1 MTCPF
6 ADITVPELQQ
16 GMNLILYILPMF
28 SCSQSILSTIYH
40 RMQSGAAKLSE
51 WSAAVYD
58 LVRASGFSLL
68 VTLAQTRE
76 SVDYWMQ
83 LQ

>member
-1 MTCPF
+1 
-6 ADITVPELQQ
+6 
-16 GMNLILYILPMF
+16 
-28 SCSQSILSTIYH
+28 
-40 RMQSGAAKLSE
+40 MQSGAAKLSE
-51 WSAAVYD
+51 WPTAVYD
-58 LVRASGFSLL
+58 LVGASGSSLL